1 VNVTL
6 WGEEAEKC
14 NGQHQPIIL
23 MKGTRITE
31 FGGGKTLGTMS
42 GTVMKVN
49 FDTPDGHKLRG
60 WFDNG
65 GASNITVAVSAR

>member
-1 VNVTL
+1 V
-6 WGEEAEKC
+6 GDEAEKF

-23 MKGTRITE
+23 MKGARITE
-31 FGGGKTLGTMS
+31 FGKTLGTMS

-49 FDTPDGHKLRG
+49 PDIPERHKLRG